1 METYQTPDNHNPS
14 FILNGLRQNKTKMA
28 DVQMSD
34 YFAER
39 LSSKHTQSVLEAT
52 SKMHKYNNYF

>member
-1 METYQTPDNHNPS
+1 
-14 FILNGLRQNKTKMA
+14 MA

>member
-1 METYQTPDNHNPS
+1 MEAYQTPDNHNPS

-28 DVQMSD
+28 DVQMS
-34 YFAER
+34 ER